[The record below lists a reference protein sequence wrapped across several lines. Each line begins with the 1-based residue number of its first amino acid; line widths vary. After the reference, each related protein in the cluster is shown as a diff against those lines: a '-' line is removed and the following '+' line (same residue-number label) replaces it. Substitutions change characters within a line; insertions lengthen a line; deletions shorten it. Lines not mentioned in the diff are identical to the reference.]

1 MKKYIVE
8 ITETLQ
14 KQVEVEANSKEE
26 ALRLVKNKYRNE
38 EIILDSEN
46 YIETDFDIINELITK
61 EKTLNRTIKD
71 EHER

>member
-1 MKKYIVE
+1 MNKYIIE

-14 KQVEVEANSKEE
+14 KQIEIEANSKED
-26 ALRLVKNKYRNE
+26 ALKLAKNKYRNE

-46 YIETDFDIINELITK
+46 YVTTDFDVINEFTTK
-61 EKTLNRTIKD
+61 RRETNRTVKN